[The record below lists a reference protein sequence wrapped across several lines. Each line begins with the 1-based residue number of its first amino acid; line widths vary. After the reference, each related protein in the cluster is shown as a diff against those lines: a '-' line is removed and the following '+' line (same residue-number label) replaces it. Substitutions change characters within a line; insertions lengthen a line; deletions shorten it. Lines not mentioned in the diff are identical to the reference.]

1 MSYRLNGIP
10 NKIFKEF
17 SDHPKISM
25 EPQKILNC
33 QSYLEKRKEKLMA
46 PPGQFQIY
54 SKLAVIKT
62 VRHRRADIRDRKNR
76 HID

>member
-17 SDHPKISM
+17 SDHPKIYM

-33 QSYLEKRKEKLMA
+33 QSYLGKRKEKLMA
-46 PPGQFQIY
+46 PPGQFQNILQIG
-54 SKLAVIKT
+54 SNQNSTAQMC
-62 VRHRRADIRDRKNR
+62 RH
-76 HID
+76 